1 MMYKAATTLL
11 FVIMFQAMGCTQK
24 LQSGWQLD
32 VGKSKVTWNTDIMGR
47 HAGYFLFQSGNLEYS
62 PAGEPVKGTFQ
73 MDMNSIHTTDNPT
86 EAGNKKKEA
95 EMRLPQ
101 FFDSD
106 KHPLATME
114 VKKITRIGSSMNYQV
129 EGDLTIKEFTQ
140 PIVFTATINTK
151 GTTSHITAKVDLSH
165 QLWDL
170 DQKTPDKRR
179 VDSLSAIREKLVP
192 HIHVSLDITMN
203 K

>member
-1 MMYKAATTLL
+1 
-11 FVIMFQAMGCTQK
+11 
-24 LQSGWQLD
+24 
-32 VGKSKVTWNTDIMGR
+32 
-47 HAGYFLFQSGNLEYS
+47 
-62 PAGEPVKGTFQ
+62 
-73 MDMNSIHTTDNPT
+73 
-86 EAGNKKKEA
+86 
-95 EMRLPQ
+95 MRLPQ
-101 FFDSD
+101 FFDTD

-114 VKKITRIGSSMNYQV
+114 VKKISRIGSSMNYQV

-140 PIVFTATINTK
+140 PIAFIATINTK
-151 GTTSHITAKVDLSH
+151 GNTSHITANVDLSH

-192 HIHVSLDITMN
+192 YIHVSLDITMN